1 MQVSYRKLFT
11 DNNDIEYSV
20 VKTQGTRCL
29 CLQGNTKNQARVK
42 KAFLSSKCFFEQAS
56 ENIFKPLS
64 INTSAKDGLV
74 TALFENIDGGELS
87 KFLLVVPPA
96 WQYAAGKKLGL
107 LLRQLHS
114 VPLNTKQKEKA
125 SKRHEKFMEH
135 LASYIADLPHFKN
148 DKYAMEAISSR
159 YDHFKIYRPVMR
171 YGGLKHQKIMIT
183 KESSL
188 LLLPSYTYGP
198 GDMCEDFASLEC
210 ESAGLY
216 PLFCAGVIDGYFA
229 SKVPSKFWLHFAL
242 YSALYSLWKC
252 ALVAKQSPQM
262 MVKMQLNSDRIR
274 EDFDDFKKPVPQ
286 WYSDPKLQDI
296 RTQALKLS
304 I

>member
-1 MQVSYRKLFT
+1 MQIGFRKLFT
-11 DNNDIEYSV
+11 DKNSIEYSV
-20 VKTQGTRCL
+20 VKTGSTQCL
-29 CLQGNTKNQARVK
+29 CLQSDRKKLARVK
-42 KAFLSSKCFFEQAS
+42 KAYLSSKCFYPASPENFFEA
-56 ENIFKPLS
+56 LS
-64 INTSAKDGLV
+64 VNEVVSQNLV
-74 TALFENIDGGELS
+74 NALFTHVESG
-87 KFLLVVPPA
+87 FLADFLEVVPKE
-96 WQYAAGKKLGL
+96 WHYATGKKLGRV
-107 LLRQLHS
+107 LRNLHTVS
-114 VPLNTKQKEKA
+114 LTEKQKAKA
-125 SKRHEKFMEH
+125 QSRHNKFMEH
-135 LASYIADLPHFKN
+135 MATYISSLPHFKN